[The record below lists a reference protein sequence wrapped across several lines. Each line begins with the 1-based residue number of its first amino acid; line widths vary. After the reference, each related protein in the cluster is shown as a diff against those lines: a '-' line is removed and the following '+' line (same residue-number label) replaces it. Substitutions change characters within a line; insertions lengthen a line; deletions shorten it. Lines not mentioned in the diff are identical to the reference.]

1 MGTVF
6 NIVAWAVLAVI
17 AAACALNVFTFLKIK
32 RVIHKLELSVYPK
45 SDRRSEIF
53 PSDTLS
59 DREFLEL
66 KDQSRKAARDYAL
79 YSNITAIFPLLGILG
94 TVASLMGL
102 GSVDDLSANFA
113 SALWTT
119 FVGLI
124 CAIFFKALDAG
135 ISADLDRLLDESD
148 HIIRERDRK
157 NGGYDASE
165 K

>member
-1 MGTVF
+1 MGTFF
-6 NIVAWAVLAVI
+6 NILSWGVLVVI
-17 AAACALNVFTFLKIK
+17 AAVCAYNVFVYLRIK
-32 RVIHKLELSVYPK
+32 REIHILELSVYPK
-45 SDRRSEIF
+45 SDRRSEIY

-59 DREFLEL
+59 DTEFLEL
-66 KDQSRKAARDYAL
+66 KDQSRKAAREYAL

-102 GSVDDLSANFA
+102 GSVDDLSANFS

-119 FVGLI
+119 FLGLI
-124 CAIFFKALDAG
+124 CAIFFKAMDAG

-157 NGGYDASE
+157 NGGQ
-165 K
+165 

>member
-1 MGTVF
+1 MGTFF
-6 NIVAWAVLAVI
+6 NILSWGVLAVI
-17 AAACALNVFTFLKIK
+17 AAACAYNVYVYLRIK
-32 RVIHKLELSVYPK
+32 REIHILELSVYPK

-53 PSDTLS
+53 PNDTLS
-59 DREFLEL
+59 DKEFLEL
-66 KDQSRKAARDYAL
+66 KDQSRKAAREYAL

-124 CAIFFKALDAG
+124 CAIFFKAMDAG

-157 NGGYDASE
+157 NGGQ
-165 K
+165 

>member
-1 MGTVF
+1 MGALF
-6 NIVAWAVLAVI
+6 NIIAWSVVAVI
-17 AAACALNVFTFLKIK
+17 FAACAFNVLIFFRIK
-32 RVIHKLELSVYPK
+32 RRIHSLELCVYPK

-59 DREFLEL
+59 DEEFLEL

-102 GSVDDLSANFA
+102 GSVDDLSSNFA

-119 FVGLI
+119 FLGLI
-124 CAIFFKALDAG
+124 CAIVFKTLDAG

-148 HIIRERDRK
+148 HIVRERDRK
-157 NGGYDASE
+157 NRRQ
-165 K
+165 

>member
-1 MGTVF
+1 MGALF
-6 NIVAWAVLAVI
+6 NVIAWSVVAVI
-17 AAACALNVFTFLKIK
+17 FAACAFNALIFLRIK
-32 RVIHKLELSVYPK
+32 RKIHVLELCIYPK

-53 PSDTLS
+53 PNDTLS
-59 DREFLEL
+59 DEELLEL

-102 GSVDDLSANFA
+102 GSVDDLSSNFA

-119 FVGLI
+119 FLGLI
-124 CAIFFKALDAG
+124 CAIVFKTLDAG
-135 ISADLDRLLDESD
+135 VSADLDRLLDESD

-157 NGGYDASE
+157 NGGQ
-165 K
+165 

>member
-1 MGTVF
+1 MGTFF
-6 NIVAWAVLAVI
+6 NILSWGVLAVI
-17 AAACALNVFTFLKIK
+17 AAACAYNVYVYLRIK
-32 RVIHKLELSVYPK
+32 REIHILELSVYPK

-59 DREFLEL
+59 DKEFLEL
-66 KDQSRKAARDYAL
+66 KDQSRKAAREYAL

-124 CAIFFKALDAG
+124 CAIFFKAMDAG

-157 NGGYDASE
+157 NGGQ
-165 K
+165 

>member
-1 MGTVF
+1 MGTFF
-6 NIVAWAVLAVI
+6 NILSWGVLAVI
-17 AAACALNVFTFLKIK
+17 AAACAYNVFVYLRIK
-32 RVIHKLELSVYPK
+32 REIHILELSVYPK
-45 SDRRSEIF
+45 SDRRSEIY

-59 DREFLEL
+59 DKEFLEL
-66 KDQSRKAARDYAL
+66 KDQSRKAAREYAL

-102 GSVDDLSANFA
+102 GSVDDLSANFS

-119 FVGLI
+119 FLGLI
-124 CAIFFKALDAG
+124 CAIFFKAMDAG

-157 NGGYDASE
+157 NGGQ
-165 K
+165 